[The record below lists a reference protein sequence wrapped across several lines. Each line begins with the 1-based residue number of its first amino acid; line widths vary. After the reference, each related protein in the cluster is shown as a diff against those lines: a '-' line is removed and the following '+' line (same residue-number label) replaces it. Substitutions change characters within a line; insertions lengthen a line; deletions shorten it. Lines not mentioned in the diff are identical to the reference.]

1 MVGDGIRKSGKII
14 MKKFILLPLIIL
26 IAGCSNDMDST
37 IETSTDIEETFNWRL
52 VTSWPKN
59 YPGLGMSPER
69 IADLVEEMSD

>member
-26 IAGCSNDMDST
+26 IAGCSNDMNST
-37 IETSTDIEETFNWRL
+37 IKTSTDIEETFNWRL

-59 YPGLGMSPER
+59 YPGL
-69 IADLVEEMSD
+69 

>member
-26 IAGCSNDMDST
+26 IAGCSNDMDSA
-37 IETSTDIEETFNWRL
+37 IETSPDLEETFIWRL

-59 YPGLGMSPER
+59 YPGLGMAPE
-69 IADLVEEMSD
+69 

>member
-59 YPGLGMSPER
+59 YPGLGRLLKELQ
-69 IADLVEEMSD
+69 I